1 MIKLEAS
8 EPRGDLKNAY
18 DCLLLIAVS
27 RGKWEGVNL
36 RQDRE
41 FHVTSA
47 SGLEDCQGS
56 TAHSGPVHA
65 SL

>member
-1 MIKLEAS
+1 MESIISNVPLGANIPEVNG
-8 EPRGDLKNAY
+8 R
-18 DCLLLIAVS
+18 
-27 RGKWEGVNL
+27 GVNL

-41 FHVTSA
+41 FHVASA

-56 TAHSGPVHA
+56 IAHSGPVRA